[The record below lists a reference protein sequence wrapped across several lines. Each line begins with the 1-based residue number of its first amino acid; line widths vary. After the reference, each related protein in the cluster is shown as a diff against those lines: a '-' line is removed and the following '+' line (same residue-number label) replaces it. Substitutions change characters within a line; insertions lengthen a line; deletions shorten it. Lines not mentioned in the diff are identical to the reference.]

1 MRAHRDR
8 LTFVLGAVFS
18 ACGCAALLWAV
29 IRAHG
34 TGDYA
39 LHGPIAGD
47 NAAPAIG
54 ALVHGH
60 LAAMV
65 HMQPL
70 MGLISLVWRAPFAG
84 LATWL
89 GGGERLVYGI
99 GCAVCL
105 LPAAALVGW
114 LVRRVASARE
124 LAVVVGAAALIVA
137 GPATLHAVRVG
148 HPEEVLATVLAT
160 GAVICAAADRRG
172 WAAVL
177 LGLAIGTKQWALLA
191 APCVLLALPGAR
203 SAVAAKA
210 ALVALPAVGL
220 LPLASPAAFSRADG
234 FVGSMTFVDPFS
246 IWWLTGPQ
254 ARDAPPHTSPHQLP
268 FGVTRS
274 EAAATAL
281 LLALAVISIYGRR
294 ARVGRA
300 QPVDGLALLALLGL
314 ARCITDPDPL
324 TYNFVAVV
332 IPLAVWETTSLKRL
346 PVTTALTCVVLALLP
361 TGPVAF
367 YAGSSLF
374 LPAPILNV
382 LWTAGAMA
390 LAVYLTRRAFDPRP
404 VVGARRELP
413 RISES
418 RHLGVTPG

>member
-1 MRAHRDR
+1 
-8 LTFVLGAVFS
+8 
-18 ACGCAALLWAV
+18 V

-34 TGDYA
+34 TGDYE
-39 LHGPIAGD
+39 LHGAIAGD
-47 NAAPAIG
+47 NAAPAID
-54 ALVHGH
+54 ALAHGH

-84 LATWL
+84 VATWL

-105 LPAAALVGW
+105 LPTAALVGW
-114 LVRRVASARE
+114 LVRRAASTTE
-124 LAVVVGAAALIVA
+124 LAAVLGAAALIVA
-137 GPATLHAVRVG
+137 GPATLHAMRIG
-148 HPEEVLATVLAT
+148 HPEEVLVTVLAT

-191 APCVLLALPGAR
+191 APCVLLALPDAR

-210 ALVALPAVGL
+210 ALVALPAAGL
-220 LPLASPAAFSRADG
+220 LPLASPAAFARADG
-234 FVGSMTFVDPFS
+234 FIGSMTFVNPFS
-246 IWWLTGPQ
+246 IWWLTGPR
-254 ARDAPPHTSPHQLP
+254 APDAPPHTSPHQLP
-268 FGVTRS
+268 FGLTRS
-274 EAAATAL
+274 EAAVTAL
-281 LLALAVISIYGRR
+281 LLALALIWLYGRR
-294 ARVGRA
+294 VRAGQARR
-300 QPVDGLALLALLGL
+300 VDGLALLALLGL
-314 ARCITDPDPL
+314 VRCVTDPDPL

-332 IPLAVWETTSLKRL
+332 IPLAVWETASLKRL
-346 PVTTALTCVVLALLP
+346 PIATALTCGVLALLP

-367 YAGSSLF
+367 YAGSTLF

-382 LWTAGAMA
+382 LWIAAAIA

-404 VVGARRELP
+404 VVGARLEVPRPTLLP
-413 RISES
+413 ATGRS
-418 RHLGVTPG
+418 